1 MPDHHRRQ
9 VLVLGAASLLSA
21 CSLPRGAAQENEILG
36 STKDDALA
44 GYAIYQVSRAFLPQV
59 AEWPTTGKRPMGGW
73 IARQRGPSGQVIA
86 AGDQVNLVVWDSD
99 ENSLLTSPEQKVVQ
113 MNGMTVSPNGALF
126 VPYVDE
132 VYVAGM
138 TPSAARAKIQA
149 QLEAIIPSAQV
160 QLSLASGP
168 RSSVSVVGGVGR
180 PGTYPIVD
188 RDMTVLSLISQ
199 GGGVLPSLR
208 NPLIRL
214 VRGGDLYVTSISR
227 LYDNPGLDTT
237 LRAGDKVIVEE
248 DPRYFL
254 ALGAG
259 GSETLIPFP
268 KDDVS
273 ALDAMALIGGVADNR
288 ADPRGILILREY
300 PASAIRAGMRGPRE
314 QRVIFTIDLTTAD
327 GLFSAGKFAV
337 NPGDLVYIS
346 ESPITSVDTISRIV
360 GNFLALGSR
369 ASNL

>member
-9 VLVLGAASLLSA
+9 VLALGAASLLSA
-21 CSLPRGAAQENEILG
+21 CSLPRGAARESEIVA
-36 STKDDALA
+36 STQDDVLS
-44 GYAIYQVSRAFLPQV
+44 GYAIYEVTRPFLPQV
-59 AEWPTTGKRPMGGW
+59 AEWPVTGKRPVGGW
-73 IARQRGPSGQVIA
+73 IPRHRGPSGQVIA

-99 ENSLLTSPEQKVVQ
+99 ENSLLTAPEQKVVQ

-126 VPYVDE
+126 VPYIDE

-138 TPSAARAKIQA
+138 TPSAARARIQS

-160 QLSLASGP
+160 QLALASGP
-168 RSSVSVVGGVGR
+168 RSSVALVGGVGR
-180 PGTYPIVD
+180 PGSYPLID

-199 GGGVLPSLR
+199 GGGVIPSLR

-214 VRGGDLYVTSISR
+214 IRGGELYVTSISR

-237 LRAGDKVIVEE
+237 LRAGDKIIVEE

-254 ALGAG
+254 TLGAG
-259 GSETLIPFP
+259 GTEQLISFP

-273 ALDAMALIGGVADNR
+273 ALDAMALIGGVSDSR
-288 ADPRGILILREY
+288 ADPKGILILREY
-300 PASAIRAGMRGPRE
+300 PASAIRAGVRGPRE
-314 QRVIFTIDLTTAD
+314 RRVIFTIDLTTAD
-327 GLFSAGKFAV
+327 GLFSAGNFAI
-337 NPGDLVYIS
+337 NPGDLVYVS
-346 ESPITSVDTISRIV
+346 ESPLTTVDTISRIV
-360 GNFLALGSR
+360 GNFLSLGSR